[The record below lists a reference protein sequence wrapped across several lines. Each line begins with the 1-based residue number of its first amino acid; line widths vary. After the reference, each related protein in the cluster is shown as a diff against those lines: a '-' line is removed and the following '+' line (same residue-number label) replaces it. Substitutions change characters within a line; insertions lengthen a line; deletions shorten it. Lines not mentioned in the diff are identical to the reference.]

1 MQPKRAREISNGGRK
16 ARSALVFVDDGE
28 MTRGKKRKRPLE
40 VDATAHSSEEE
51 VEDDEEEEEEDQE
64 EDIEMNEDSE
74 YSLDL
79 LATLGVV
86 Y

>member
-1 MQPKRAREISNGGRK
+1 M
-16 ARSALVFVDDGE
+16 VFVDDGE

-51 VEDDEEEEEEDQE
+51 VEDDEEEEEDQE

-74 YSLDL
+74 YSLNL
-79 LATLGVV
+79 LATLSVV